1 MPERVTV
8 QTIRRMKGKQP
19 VVAVTAYDSNGA
31 RHASEAG
38 IDLILVGDSVG
49 NAILGL
55 PSTVGVTLEM
65 ILHHTSAVVRA
76 QPHSLV
82 VADLPFA
89 EARYSMD
96 HLLDSCRRLL
106 QEARADAVKLEGGI
120 GIADSVANLVLAGI
134 PVLGHIGLLPQRIND
149 LGKYRRFGRNA
160 SEHDRLVADAQA
172 LEEAGAFAIVAE
184 MIEEDLAEI
193 IRDTIS
199 IPLIGIGSG
208 DGCDGQIRVVTDLLG
223 LGHGKTPSF
232 ARIYADL
239 GKATREALAAYA
251 DDVRS
256 SGPAE
261 TAE

>member
-1 MPERVTV
+1 MPGRITV
-8 QTIRRMKGKQP
+8 QTIRRMKGKQLI
-19 VVAVTAYDSNGA
+19 VAITAYDANGA

-49 NAILGL
+49 NAVLGM
-55 PSTVGVTLEM
+55 PSTVSVTLEM
-65 ILHHTSAVVRA
+65 IIHHTSAVVRA

-149 LGKYRRFGRNA
+149 LGTYRRFGRNS
-160 SEHDRLVADAQA
+160 SERDHLIADARA
-172 LEEAGAFAIVAE
+172 LEKAGAFAIVAE
-184 MIEEDLAEI
+184 MVEAGTAKA
-193 IRDTIS
+193 IREAIS
-199 IPLIGIGSG
+199 VPLIGIGSG
-208 DGCDGQIRVVTDLLG
+208 DDCDGQIRVVTDLLG
-223 LGHGKTPSF
+223 LGHGKVPSF
-232 ARIYADL
+232 AKVYADL
-239 GKATREALAAYA
+239 GKATREALGAYA
-251 DDVRS
+251 GDVRS
-256 SGPAE
+256 SGPAG
-261 TAE
+261 TSG

>member
-8 QTIRRMKGKQP
+8 QTIRQMKGKQR
-19 VVAVTAYDSNGA
+19 VVAVTAYDANGA

-49 NAILGL
+49 NAVLGL

-65 ILHHTSAVVRA
+65 ILHHTSAVARA
-76 QPHSLV
+76 RPHSLV

-106 QEARADAVKLEGGI
+106 QEAWADAVKLEGGI
-120 GIADSVANLVLAGI
+120 GIAKSVANLVLAGI

-149 LGKYRRFGRNA
+149 LGSYRRFGRNS
-160 SEHDRLVADAQA
+160 SERDRLIADARA

-184 MIEEDLAEI
+184 MVEVRTAET

-223 LGHGKTPSF
+223 LGHGKVPSF
-232 ARIYADL
+232 AKIYADL
-239 GKATREALAAYA
+239 GKASREALAAYA

-256 SGPAE
+256 SGLKG
-261 TAE
+261 TAG

>member
-1 MPERVTV
+1 MPGRVTV
-8 QTIRRMKGKQP
+8 QTIRRMKGKKQ
-19 VVAVTAYDSNGA
+19 VIAVTAYDANGA
-31 RHASEAG
+31 RHASDAG

-96 HLLDSCRRLL
+96 HLLSSCRRLL
-106 QEARADAVKLEGGI
+106 QEAGADAVKLEGGV

-149 LGKYRRFGRNA
+149 LGRYRRFGRDS
-160 SEHDRLVADAQA
+160 SEHDRLIADARA

-184 MIEEDLAEI
+184 MIEEDLAEAI
-193 IRDTIS
+193 CDTIS

-223 LGHGKTPSF
+223 LGHGKIPTFSKV
-232 ARIYADL
+232 YADL
-239 GKATREALAAYA
+239 GAATREALAAYA

-256 SGPAE
+256 SGSKKSGE
-261 TAE
+261 

>member
-1 MPERVTV
+1 MSGRVTV

-19 VVAVTAYDSNGA
+19 VVAVTAYDANGA

-55 PSTVGVTLEM
+55 SSTVPVTLEM
-65 ILHHTSAVVRA
+65 ILHHTSAVVRG

-106 QEARADAVKLEGGI
+106 QEAGADAVKLEGGI
-120 GIADSVANLVLAGI
+120 GIAESVANLVLAGI

-149 LGKYRRFGRNA
+149 LGTYRRFGRNP
-160 SEHDRLVADAQA
+160 SERNRLIADARA
-172 LEEAGAFAIVAE
+172 LEEAGAFAMVAE
-184 MIEEDLAEI
+184 MIEAETAEA
-193 IRDTIS
+193 IRDAVS
-199 IPLIGIGSG
+199 IPVIGIGSG

-223 LGHGKTPSF
+223 LGHGKVPSF
-232 ARIYADL
+232 AKVYADL
-239 GKATREALAAYA
+239 GKATQEALGAYA
-251 DDVRS
+251 KDVRS
-256 SGPAE
+256 SGLAE
-261 TAE
+261 SGE